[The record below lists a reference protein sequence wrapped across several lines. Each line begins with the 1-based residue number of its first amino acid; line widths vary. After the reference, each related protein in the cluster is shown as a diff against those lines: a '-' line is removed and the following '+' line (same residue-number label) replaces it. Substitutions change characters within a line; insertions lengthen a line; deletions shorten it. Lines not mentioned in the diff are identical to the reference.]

1 MDSEGPQ
8 GLGLRMVERRVRRKG
23 LRPRVAASV
32 IALLWLIAI
41 VIFGV
46 VEFLVDRESFDT
58 VWDGMWWATQTVTT
72 VGYGDVVPQQTAGQV
87 IGAVLMIGG
96 LSLFAVITGVITS
109 MFVTASQ
116 EHRGD
121 RDPVIGRLDHLA
133 AEMDAL
139 RQEVARLESGDARRG
154 PD

>member
-1 MDSEGPQ
+1 MEPERHRS
-8 GLGLRMVERRVRRKG
+8 LGVRMVERRVERKG

-32 IALLWLIAI
+32 IAALWLIAI
-41 VIFGV
+41 VIFGI

-72 VGYGDVVPQQTAGQV
+72 VGYGDVVPQQTAGQL

-109 MFVTASQ
+109 LFVAASQ
-116 EHRGD
+116 ERRGQ

-133 AEMDAL
+133 AEVDAL
-139 RQEVARLESGDARRG
+139 RQQVARLESGG
-154 PD
+154 PPRPSD